1 MEPALPSKNPLKLLL
16 LADMTFRCIPSAWT
30 SRLQPLVLS
39 LRFIYT
45 PTRNR
50 GRCRSSSTSL
60 TLQVLSPSHCTH
72 LSHTFSPV
80 IKNPPQDAHASFQV
94 GDDGGARV
102 SGVSRS
108 AGSLSGRSPLR
119 GVDVYFAA
127 KVVVLGGKQ
136 KEQPS
141 GNVWCNG
148 TLNSS
153 SASSAL
159 CVTSSSSCGV
169 WLQFP
174 SCSTTGC
181 SLLLATSISFV
192 SSDQAWANMDAE
204 LPSVTTPPEHLFQT
218 VVNRTQQI
226 WRENLSRV
234 TVGASTPRET
244 AVKLYTAVYHTLMA
258 PSIFSEGQ
266 IYPPP
271 AALQSPSL
279 FTALPSSS
287 GSTVYRSF
295 DGSVHPWPH
304 ALPYLT
310 DMSMYC
316 PHRTYLLFPLCHAE
330 P

>member
-1 MEPALPSKNPLKLLL
+1 
-16 LADMTFRCIPSAWT
+16 MTFRCIPSALMF
-30 SRLQPLVLS
+30 RLQPLAPS
-39 LRFIYT
+39 LRFICT
-45 PTRNR
+45 PTRKG
-50 GRCRSSSTSL
+50 GRCRFSSTSL
-60 TLQVLSPSHCTH
+60 TPQVLSPSYCNH
-72 LSHTFSPV
+72 LSHTFFPV

-94 GDDGGARV
+94 GGDGGARV

-108 AGSLSGRSPLR
+108 AGSLSRRSPLR

-127 KVVVLGGKQ
+127 KVVVLGGDQ

-153 SASSAL
+153 SAASAS

-204 LPSVTTPPEHLFQT
+204 LPSATTTPPEHLFQT

-234 TVGASTPRET
+234 TVGASTSRET

-258 PSIFSEGQ
+258 PSTFSEGQ

-271 AALQSPSL
+271 AALQSPSSSA
-279 FTALPSSS
+279 ALPSSYA
-287 GSTVYRSF
+287 STVYRSF

-304 ALPYLT
+304 SLPYLT

-316 PHRTYLLFPLCHAE
+316 PHRSYHVLFLSCHAE
-330 P
+330 H